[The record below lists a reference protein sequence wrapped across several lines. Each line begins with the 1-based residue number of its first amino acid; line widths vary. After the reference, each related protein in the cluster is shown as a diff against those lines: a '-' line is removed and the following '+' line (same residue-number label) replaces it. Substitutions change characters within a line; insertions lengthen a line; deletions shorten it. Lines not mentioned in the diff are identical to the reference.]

1 MISVLIISYGR
12 YTEVIDTMKSINQYK
27 GEKIELLFLDNN
39 NNKELETSLLDVL
52 SENKSILFQYFNI
65 GKNLGVAEGRNFLI
79 EKAQGEILVTLDD
92 DVEIEDINL
101 LIDKISHYMEHYH
114 EVGVLAFNIKNFFTK
129 KALSHEIP
137 HGNKKLDFTKNQLTY
152 YFIGAGHA
160 IRKSVY
166 EKTGLYPKDLGLYG
180 GEERDLS
187 FRILEANYK
196 ILYTSDIVIYHK
208 VSPNGRIP
216 RKEENFFRYRNQLI
230 VLNRY
235 MPKLYCVT
243 SNIIW
248 SIYYLVKKGGTIQ
261 DIINVLIELNNLST
275 NKVSYKTIQYIKN
288 VNGRLYY

>member
-1 MISVLIISYGR
+1 N
-12 YTEVIDTMKSINQYK
+12 EVIDTMKCINKYK
-27 GEKIELLFLDNN
+27 GKKIELLFLDNN
-39 NNKELETSLLDVL
+39 NNKELETSLLNVL

-92 DVEIEDINL
+92 DVEIEDIDL
-101 LIDKISHYMEHYH
+101 LIAKVSHYMEHYH

-129 KALSHEIP
+129 RALSHEIP

-160 IRKSVY
+160 IRKSAY
-166 EKTGLYPKDLGLYG
+166 EKAGLYPKDLGLYG

-196 ILYTSDIVIYHK
+196 ILYTSDIVVYHK
-208 VSPNGRIP
+208 VSPNGRMP
-216 RKEENFFRYRNQLI
+216 REEENFFRYRNQLI

-235 MPKLYCVT
+235 MPKLYCFT

-248 SIYYLVKKGGTIQ
+248 SFYYLIKKSGNIRNVIKVFFEIKGLATKKISSRTIKYIRNVK
-261 DIINVLIELNNLST
+261 
-275 NKVSYKTIQYIKN
+275 
-288 VNGRLYY
+288 GRLYY